1 MHNNPVP
8 SKPPKWWSPSAGI
21 VLAAGIIVL
30 AALPYLSS
38 AAKLLVGGKQITV
51 ADLKKEADKE
61 YRKPEP
67 AARLRET
74 KAIAVAAD
82 GTVWA
87 GGKAGLFKRQGASWK
102 LIEDY
107 PGKDVKS
114 LATTGGGEVIAV
126 DEKAVLQRSTDGT
139 WRTIYDGESLGLALG
154 PDGSALLTI
163 KKGGVLRRP
172 ASGTW
177 EPWADGFPIEAED

>member
-21 VLAAGIIVL
+21 VLAAGITVL

-38 AAKLLVGGKQITV
+38 VAKLLVDGKQITI
-51 ADLKKEADKE
+51 AGLRKEADKE
-61 YRKPEP
+61 FRKPER
-67 AARLRET
+67 AAKLREI

-82 GTVWA
+82 GTAWA
-87 GGKAGLFKRQGASWK
+87 GGKAGLFRREGTVWK
-102 LIEDY
+102 LVDDY

-114 LATTGGGEVIAV
+114 LVVTGGDEVIAV
-126 DEKAVLQRSTDGT
+126 DEKAVLQRSTDST

-163 KKGGVLRRP
+163 KKGGVLRR
-172 ASGTW
+172 AAGGTW
-177 EPWADGFPIEAED
+177 EPWADGFPIETED